1 MKISSINY
9 LMSIA
14 IDEAQAAFKEDEV
27 PVGAVISNSHGDII
41 STGHNTKEQNQNACN
56 HAELLAI
63 TKASKQLKNWR
74 LTDCDIY
81 VTLEPC
87 PMCLSAILQS
97 RIKNVYFGAYD
108 LKGGSF
114 SLGYN
119 MHKDKRLNHS
129 LNVFGGFKH
138 IECSKILS
146 DFFKLKRKQ
155 YK

>member
-14 IDEAQAAFKEDEV
+14 IDEAQAAFNEDEV

-41 STGHNTKEQNQNACN
+41 STGHNTKEYDQNACN

-63 TKASKQLKNWR
+63 AKASKKLKNWR

-81 VTLEPC
+81 ITLEPC

-108 LKGGSF
+108 LKGGSL

-119 MHKDKRLNHS
+119 LHKDKRLNHS

-146 DFFKLKRKQ
+146 DFFKQKRKK